1 MQLIDFSHQELID
14 GRLAFGKEIGGE
26 GECDLEEV
34 IDECEHLEY
43 LFIENVRVEQHLLYL
58 LLYALVH

>member
-14 GRLAFGKEIGGE
+14 GRLALRKEVGCE

-43 LFIENVRVEQHLLYL
+43 LFVENIGVEQHLLYL